1 MARPRE
7 GARVSRIL
15 VVEDDS
21 AVRRSVAMCLRD
33 QGHEVVEVLDGAE
46 AIDRLSSEIFDLVLT
61 DSRMPRQGGHEVLR
75 FAKMVNESTPV
86 IVMTAYPTVETAVEA
101 MKLGADDYV
110 QKPFELAELE
120 IKVAKAL
127 EHRRLIHENNYLRH
141 ERGLVYDFA
150 NLVGESPAIRQV
162 IEVVKKVAASNATV
176 LITGETGTGKELIA
190 GAIHYNSQRRS
201 KSFIKVNCAAL
212 QENLL
217 ESELFGHEKGAFT
230 GAERQRIGRFEQ
242 ATGGTLFLDEIG
254 DMSPSTQ
261 AKVLRVLQEQEFERL
276 GGTKTIK
283 VDVRI
288 LAATNKD
295 LAEAVKTGQF
305 REDLYYRL
313 NVVSVMMPAL
323 RERKADILPL
333 ARFFV
338 RQFSGD
344 LKKRV
349 SGFEPSAIK
358 GLLRYNWPGNI
369 RELKNAIE
377 RAVLMADG
385 PLIRVEDLAL
395 GDHSIQRS
403 GAAPGEGGGPLS
415 IRIPPEG
422 IRLVDVERQLIIEAL
437 KMSNWV
443 QKDAAEL
450 LGISR
455 RVINYKINSYA
466 ITNPRWSRNRAAR
479 STAAKE
485 GGTPGEEPPG
495 EKPAGE
501 RSRVEEP
508 R

>member
-1 MARPRE
+1 M
-7 GARVSRIL
+7 SRIL

-21 AVRRSVAMCLRD
+21 AVRKSIALCFRD
-33 QGHEVVEVLDGAE
+33 GGHDVIEAQDGAE
-46 AIDRLSSEIFDLVLT
+46 AIERLQSEIFDLVLT
-61 DSRMPRQGGHEVLR
+61 DSKMPRQSGHDVLR

-86 IVMTAYPTVETAVEA
+86 IMMTAYPTVETAVEA

-120 IKVAKAL
+120 LKVAKAL
-127 EHRRLIHENNYLRH
+127 EHRRLLQENAYLKH

-150 NLVGESPAIRQV
+150 NLIGESPAIAQV
-162 IEVVKKVAASNATV
+162 LDVVRKVAASNTTV
-176 LITGETGTGKELIA
+176 LIMGETGTGKELIA
-190 GAIHYNSQRRS
+190 GAIHYNSPRRA

-230 GAERQRIGRFEQ
+230 GADRQRIGRFEQ
-242 ATGGTLFLDEIG
+242 ASGGTLFLDEIG

-288 LAATNKD
+288 LAATNKE
-295 LAEAVKTGQF
+295 LTEAVRAGQF

-313 NVVSVMMPAL
+313 NVVSVRMPSL

-333 ARFFV
+333 ATYFV
-338 RQFSGD
+338 RQYAGD

-349 SGFEPSAIK
+349 TGFEPAGIK
-358 GLLRYNWPGNI
+358 VLHRYGWPGNI

-385 PLIRVEDLAL
+385 ALIRAEDLAL
-395 GDHSIQRS
+395 GEHSAQRPVAG
-403 GAAPGEGGGPLS
+403 GAPAGQP
-415 IRIPPEG
+415 IVRIPPEG
-422 IRLVDVERQLIIEAL
+422 VRLEDVERQLIVEAL
-437 KMSNWV
+437 RMTSWV

-455 RVINYKINSYA
+455 RVINYKIKTYG
-466 ITNPRWSRNRAAR
+466 ITNPRWSRNRSPHETDPPHDGDRALR
-479 STAAKE
+479 N
-485 GGTPGEEPPG
+485 GT
-495 EKPAGE
+495 
-501 RSRVEEP
+501 
-508 R
+508 

>member
-1 MARPRE
+1 M
-7 GARVSRIL
+7 SRIL
-15 VVEDDS
+15 VVEDDG
-21 AVRRSVAMCLRD
+21 AVRKSLALCFRD
-33 QGHEVVEVLDGAE
+33 LGHDVVEALDGAE
-46 AIDRLSSEIFDLVLT
+46 AIERLSSEIFDLVLT
-61 DSRMPRQGGHEVLR
+61 DSRMPRRAGQDVLR

-110 QKPFELAELE
+110 QKPFELTELE

-127 EHRRLIHENNYLRH
+127 EHRRLIQENNYLRH

-150 NLVGESPAIRQV
+150 SLIGESPAIMQV

-176 LITGETGTGKELIA
+176 LITGDTGTGKELIA
-190 GAIHYNSQRRS
+190 GAIHYNSPRKA

-242 ATGGTLFLDEIG
+242 ASGGTLFLDEIG
-254 DMSPSTQ
+254 DMTPSTQ
-261 AKVLRVLQEQEFERL
+261 AKVLRVFQEQEFERL
-276 GGTKTIK
+276 GGNKTIK

-295 LAEAVKTGQF
+295 LAEAVQAGHF

-313 NVVSVMMPAL
+313 NVVSVKMPPL

-333 ARFFV
+333 ATFFV
-338 RQFSGD
+338 RQFAGD

-349 SGFEPSAIK
+349 TGFDPAAIK
-358 GLLRYNWPGNI
+358 GLHRYNWPGNI

-385 PLIRVEDLAL
+385 PLIRAEDLAL
-395 GDHSIQRS
+395 GDHALPR
-403 GAAPGEGGGPLS
+403 GPLAAGPPGGAPPV
-415 IRIPPEG
+415 RIPPEG
-422 IRLVDVERQLIIEAL
+422 IRLVDVERQLIVEAL
-437 KMSNWV
+437 TIANWV

-455 RVINYKINSYA
+455 RVINYKIRSHG
-466 ITNPRWSRNRAAR
+466 ITHPRWSRNRA
-479 STAAKE
+479 
-485 GGTPGEEPPG
+485 G
-495 EKPAGE
+495 PAGGGVMPAGG
-501 RSRVEEP
+501 RDEP
-508 R
+508 RRASEPR

>member
-1 MARPRE
+1 M
-7 GARVSRIL
+7 SRIL
-15 VVEDDS
+15 VAEDDG
-21 AVRRSVAMCLRD
+21 AVRKSIAMCFRD
-33 QGHEVVEVLDGAE
+33 QGHDVVEALDGAE
-46 AIDRLSSEIFDLVLT
+46 AIERLSSEIFDLVLT
-61 DSRMPRQGGHEVLR
+61 DSRMPRQAGQEVLR

-110 QKPFELAELE
+110 QKPFELTELE

-127 EHRRLIHENNYLRH
+127 EHRRLIQENNYLRH

-150 NLVGESPAIRQV
+150 SLIGESPAIAQV

-190 GAIHYNSQRRS
+190 GATHYNSPRKA

-242 ATGGTLFLDEIG
+242 ASGGTLFLDEIG
-254 DMSPSTQ
+254 DMTPSTQ

-276 GGTKTIK
+276 GGTKTIR

-295 LAEAVKTGQF
+295 LAEAVQAGHF

-313 NVVSVMMPAL
+313 NVVSVKMPAL

-333 ARFFV
+333 AGFFV
-338 RQFSGD
+338 RQFAGD

-349 SGFEPSAIK
+349 AGFEPAAIK
-358 GLLRYNWPGNI
+358 ALHRYNWPGNI

-377 RAVLMADG
+377 RAVLMTDG
-385 PLIRVEDLAL
+385 PLIRPEDLAL
-395 GDHSIQRS
+395 GDHSLQRS
-403 GAAPGEGGGPLS
+403 PLAAGQASGPPP

-422 IRLVDVERQLIIEAL
+422 IRLIDVERQLIVEAL
-437 KMSNWV
+437 TIANWV

-455 RVINYKINSYA
+455 RVINYKIKSYG
-466 ITNPRWSRNRAAR
+466 ITNPRWSRNRGGL
-479 STAAKE
+479 E
-485 GGTPGEEPPG
+485 GQAGRGGGAQGEEPAEDG
-495 EKPAGE
+495 PAGE
-501 RSRVEEP
+501 RTRADEP

>member
-1 MARPRE
+1 MRM
-7 GARVSRIL
+7 SRIL
-15 VVEDDS
+15 VAEDDS
-21 AVRRSVAMCLRD
+21 AVRKSIAMCFRD
-33 QGHEVVEVLDGAE
+33 QGHDVVEAVDGQDAVE
-46 AIDRLSSEIFDLVLT
+46 RLSSEIFDLVLT
-61 DSRMPRQGGHEVLR
+61 DSRMPKQAGQEVLR

-86 IVMTAYPTVETAVEA
+86 LMMTAYPTVETAVES

-110 QKPFELAELE
+110 QKPFELTELE
-120 IKVAKAL
+120 MKVAKAL

-150 NLVGESPAIRQV
+150 NMVGESPAILQV
-162 IEVVKKVAASNATV
+162 LDVVKKVASSNTTV
-176 LITGETGTGKELIA
+176 LVTGETGTGKELIA
-190 GAIHYNSQRRS
+190 GAIHYNSPRRA

-295 LAEAVKTGQF
+295 LAEAVQRGEF

-313 NVVSVMMPAL
+313 NVVSVKMPPL

-333 ARFFV
+333 AKFFV
-338 RQFSGD
+338 RQFAGD

-349 SGFEPSAIK
+349 TGFDPAAIK
-358 GLLRYNWPGNI
+358 VLHRYNWPGNI

-385 PLIRVEDLAL
+385 PLIQATDLAL
-395 GDHSIQRS
+395 GDHSVQRV
-403 GAAPGEGGGPLS
+403 PGGPHAGTGAPVV
-415 IRIPPEG
+415 RIPPEG
-422 IRLVDVERQLIIEAL
+422 LKLEDVEKQLILEAL
-437 KMSNWV
+437 NMTSWI

-455 RVINYKINSYA
+455 RVMNYKIKTYG
-466 ITNPRWSRNRAAR
+466 ITNPRWSRNR
-479 STAAKE
+479 
-485 GGTPGEEPPG
+485 GGTPG
-495 EKPAGE
+495 GE
-501 RSRVEEP
+501 RHAADADEP
-508 R
+508 AVQADGDR

>member
-1 MARPRE
+1 M
-7 GARVSRIL
+7 SRIL
-15 VVEDDS
+15 LVEDDS
-21 AVRRSVAMCLRD
+21 AVRKSIAMCLRD
-33 QGHEVVEVLDGAE
+33 QGHDVVEVLDGAE
-46 AIDRLSSEIFDLVLT
+46 AVDRLSSEIFDLVLT

-86 IVMTAYPTVETAVEA
+86 IVMTAYPSVETAVEA

-150 NLVGESPAIRQV
+150 NLIGESPAIKQV

-190 GAIHYNSQRRS
+190 GAIHYNSQRKS

-295 LAEAVKTGQF
+295 LAEAVQAGQF

-313 NVVSVMMPAL
+313 NVVSVKMPAL

-333 ARFFV
+333 AKFFV
-338 RQFSGD
+338 RQFAGD

-349 SGFEPSAIK
+349 TGFDPAAIK
-358 GLLRYNWPGNI
+358 VLLRYHWPGNI

-377 RAVLMADG
+377 RAVLMADS
-385 PLIRVEDLAL
+385 PLIRAEDLAL
-395 GDHSIQRS
+395 GDHSIQRVAG
-403 GAAPGEGGGPLS
+403 GAGEGGGGLS

-437 KMSNWV
+437 KMCNWV

-455 RVINYKINSYA
+455 RVINYKINTYA
-466 ITNPRWSRNRAAR
+466 ITNPRWTRNRGTPR
-479 STAAKE
+479 SGTAAE
-485 GGTPGEEPPG
+485 APSRERGPVEAQPGAERRPAEE
-495 EKPAGE
+495 
-501 RSRVEEP
+501 SR
-508 R
+508 